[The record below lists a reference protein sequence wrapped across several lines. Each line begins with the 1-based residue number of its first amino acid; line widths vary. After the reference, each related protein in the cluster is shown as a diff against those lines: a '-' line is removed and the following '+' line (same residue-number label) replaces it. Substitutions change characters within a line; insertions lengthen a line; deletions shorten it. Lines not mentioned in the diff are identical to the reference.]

1 MAGEAQY
8 RDLWICSAFQ
18 SGDRWGV
25 RHHRVRKSGDFWCN
39 ERGHYVTCTDT
50 GIGHADTREA
60 AVRSYL
66 AYLQK
71 LCDESRLWR
80 NRPDARAGGLARLS
94 ARPTARGAVVGA
106 GDGAG
111 VEG

>member
-71 LCDESRLWR
+71 LCDESR
-80 NRPDARAGGLARLS
+80 RLLEQREKS
-94 ARPTARGAVVGA
+94 YAEVEALLTALDPHA
-106 GDGAG
+106 
-111 VEG
+111 